1 MEELLSMNHVL
12 PMFIAVPL
20 AAAFLILILAKL
32 WRKIGSP
39 VASLAALCL
48 VIFAISTI
56 GQPPGV
62 YRMGNWSPPWGI
74 VLVSDGLSTLLLLT
88 ISIITFLAIIFSLR
102 YMDRYTSKPKFFA
115 LFMLMVGGMN
125 GVVLTGD
132 FFNLFVFLEIASLAS
147 YALVAFGC
155 EHEELEASFK
165 YLILSG
171 VASTF
176 LLLGIAITYSLTGSL
191 NMADV
196 ARTIEGMAGNSAVLF
211 ATALFIMGFG
221 LKAALVPFHPWLPDA
236 HPAAPAPISAMLSG
250 VLIKALGVYTL
261 MRLIF
266 NVFGLSPFISSVL
279 MILGALS
286 MVVGGM
292 LAIGQDDL
300 KRLLAYSSI
309 SQIGY
314 VVVGVALGTP
324 LGILGGLF
332 HLINHATFKSLLF
345 LSSGAIEYSS
355 DTRKLSQMGGLSRN
369 MPVST
374 TSAAVGFLSIS
385 GIPPFNGFW
394 SKLIIVVALVQA
406 QQYILAAVAV
416 AVSFLTILYFMRV
429 QRNLFFGDVPAK
441 LAKIKEV
448 PYLMRISLV
457 VLAVMCLAMGLF
469 YPYLSTTILDPAKE
483 ALLEGTAYVHKVF
496 NI

>member
-1 MEELLSMNHVL
+1 MNHLL
-12 PMFIAVPL
+12 PLFIAVPL

-32 WRKIGSP
+32 WRRIGSP
-39 VASLAALCL
+39 MAFLSSLCL
-48 VIFAISTI
+48 VIFTLSMV
-56 GQPPGV
+56 GRQPGV
-62 YRMGNWSPPWGI
+62 YRMGNWAPPWGI

-88 ISIITFLAIIFSLR
+88 ISIIAFLTIIFSVR

-115 LFMLMVGGMN
+115 LFMLMVAGMN

-176 LLLGIAITYSLTGSL
+176 LLLGIAIIYGLTGTL

-196 ARTIEGMAGNSAVLF
+196 SRTVGEMTSNSAVLF

-266 NVFGLSPFISSVL
+266 NIFGLSPFISSVL
-279 MILGALS
+279 MTLGGLS
-286 MVVGGM
+286 MVVGGL

-314 VVVGVALGTP
+314 VVVGIALGTP

-345 LSSGAIEYSS
+345 LSSGAIEYGTE
-355 DTRKLSQMGGLSRN
+355 TRKLSRMGGLSRN

-374 TSAAVGFLSIS
+374 TTAAVGFLSIS
-385 GIPPFNGFW
+385 GIPPLNGFW
-394 SKLIIVVALVQA
+394 SKLIIVIALIQA
-406 QQYILAAVAV
+406 RQYLLATVAV

-429 QRNLFFGDVPAK
+429 QRNLFFGDLPANLSK
-441 LAKIKEV
+441 VREV
-448 PYLMRISLV
+448 PYLMRFSLV
-457 VLAVMCLAMGLF
+457 VLALMCLAMGLL
-469 YPYLSTTILDPAKE
+469 YPYLASTVLNPARD
-483 ALLEGTAYVHKVF
+483 ALLEGTAYAQKVF
-496 NI
+496 GI

>member
-1 MEELLSMNHVL
+1 MNHVL
-12 PMFIAVPL
+12 PLFIAVPL

-32 WRKIGSP
+32 WRRIGSP
-39 VASLAALCL
+39 MAFLATLCL
-48 VIFAISTI
+48 VIFAIGLIGDQPST
-56 GQPPGV
+56 
-62 YRMGNWSPPWGI
+62 YRMGNWAPPWGI

-88 ISIITFLAIIFSLR
+88 ISIIAFLAIIFSVR

-176 LLLGIAITYSLTGSL
+176 LLLGIGIIYSLTGSL

-196 ARTIEGMAGNSAVLF
+196 ARTVGQMTSNSAVMF

-279 MILGALS
+279 LVLGGLS
-286 MVVGGM
+286 MVVGGL

-314 VVVGVALGTP
+314 VVAGIALGTP

-345 LSSGAIEYSS
+345 LSSGAIEYGTE
-355 DTRKLSQMGGLSRN
+355 TRKLSSMGGLSRT
-369 MPVST
+369 MPVSST
-374 TSAAVGFLSIS
+374 TAAVGFLSIS
-385 GIPPFNGFW
+385 GIPPLNGFW

-406 QQYILAAVAV
+406 RQYVLAVVAV

-429 QRNLFFGDVPAK
+429 QRNLFFGDAPAG
-441 LAKIKEV
+441 LSGTREV
-448 PYLMRISLV
+448 PYLMRFSLV
-457 VLAVMCLAMGLF
+457 VLALMCLAMGLF
-469 YPYLSTTILDPAKE
+469 YPYLSGTVLGPARD
-483 ALLEGTAYVHKVF
+483 ALLEGSAYVQKVF
-496 NI
+496 GI

>member
-1 MEELLSMNHVL
+1 MNPVL
-12 PMFIAVPL
+12 PLFIAVPL
-20 AAAFLILILAKL
+20 GTSFLILILAKL
-32 WRKIGSP
+32 WRRIGSP
-39 VASLAALCL
+39 LAFLASLCL
-48 VIFAISTI
+48 VIFSISLI
-56 GQPPGV
+56 GRQPSV
-62 YRMGNWSPPWGI
+62 YRMGNWAPPWGI

-88 ISIITFLAIIFSLR
+88 ISIIAFLAIIFSVR
-102 YMDRYTSKPKFFA
+102 YMNRYTSKPKFFA

-176 LLLGIAITYSLTGSL
+176 LLLGIAITYGLTGSL

-196 ARTIEGMAGNSAVLF
+196 ARTVGQMTSNSAVLF
-211 ATALFIMGFG
+211 AIALFIMGFG

-266 NVFGLSPFISSVL
+266 NVFGISPFISTVL
-279 MILGALS
+279 MVLGGLS
-286 MVVGGM
+286 MVVGGL

-314 VVVGVALGTP
+314 VVVGIALGTP

-345 LSSGAIEYSS
+345 LSSGAIEYSTE
-355 DTRKLSQMGGLSRN
+355 TRKLSRMGGLSRN

-385 GIPPFNGFW
+385 GIPPLNGFW
-394 SKLIIVVALVQA
+394 SKLIIVIALVQA
-406 QQYILAAVAV
+406 RQYILAAVAV
-416 AVSFLTILYFMRV
+416 LVSFLTILYFMRV
-429 QRNLFFGDVPAK
+429 QRNLFFGDVPAG
-441 LAKIKEV
+441 LSKIREV
-448 PYLMRISLV
+448 PYLMRFSLV
-457 VLAVMCLAMGLF
+457 VLALMCLAMGLF
-469 YPYLSTTILDPAKE
+469 YPYLSGAVLAPARD
-483 ALLEGTAYVHKVF
+483 ALLEGTAYVQKVF
-496 NI
+496 GI

>member
-1 MEELLSMNHVL
+1 MNPIL
-12 PMFIAVPL
+12 PLFIAIPL

-32 WRKIGSP
+32 WRGVGSP
-39 VASLAALCL
+39 LAFLTSVCL
-48 VIFAISTI
+48 VIFAISII
-56 GQPPGV
+56 GQEAGV
-62 YRMGNWSPPWGI
+62 YQMGNWPPPWGI

-88 ISIITFLAIIFSLR
+88 ISVITFLAILFSIR
-102 YMDRYTSKPKFFA
+102 YMDRYTAKPKFFA
-115 LFMLMVGGMN
+115 LFMLLVGGMN

-132 FFNLFVFLEIASLAS
+132 FFNLFVFLEIASIAS

-165 YLILSG
+165 YMILSG

-176 LLLGIAITYSLTGSL
+176 VLLGIAILYSLTGTL

-196 ARTIEGMAGNSAVLF
+196 SRTIAGLNNNSAVLF
-211 ATALFIMGFG
+211 SMALFIMGFG

-250 VLIKALGVYTL
+250 VLIKALGVYVL
-261 MRLIF
+261 IRLIF
-266 NVFGLSPFISSVL
+266 NVFGLSPFIATVL
-279 MILGALS
+279 MVLGALS
-286 MVVGGM
+286 MVVGGL

-314 VVVGVALGTP
+314 VVVALSLGTP
-324 LGILGGLF
+324 LGIVGGLF

-345 LSSGAIEYSS
+345 LSSGAIEYGT
-355 DTRKLSQMGGLSRN
+355 DTRKLSQMGGLSRR
-369 MPVST
+369 MPVT
-374 TSAAVGFLSIS
+374 TTTAAVGFLSIS
-385 GIPPFNGFW
+385 GIPPLNGFW
-394 SKLIIVVALVQA
+394 SKLIIVIALVQA
-406 QQYILAAVAV
+406 EQYVLASLSVL
-416 AVSFLTILYFMRV
+416 VSFLTILYFMRV
-429 QRNLFFGDVPAK
+429 QRNLFFGDLPAK

-457 VLAVMCLAMGLF
+457 VLAVMCLAMGLL
-469 YPYLSTTILDPAKE
+469 YPLLSGTILNPARDV
-483 ALLEGTAYVHKVF
+483 LLEGTAYVQRVF
-496 NI
+496 GI

>member
-1 MEELLSMNHVL
+1 MNHVL
-12 PMFIAVPL
+12 PLFIVVPL
-20 AAAFLILILAKL
+20 GTAFLILILAKL
-32 WRKIGSP
+32 WRRIGSP
-39 VASLAALCL
+39 LAFLATLCL
-48 VIFAISTI
+48 VIFAISLV
-56 GQPPGV
+56 GHQPGI
-62 YRMGNWSPPWGI
+62 YRMGNWAPPWGI

-88 ISIITFLAIIFSLR
+88 ISIIAFLAIIFSVR

-196 ARTIEGMAGNSAVLF
+196 ARTVGQMTSNSAVLF

-266 NVFGLSPFISSVL
+266 NVFGLSPFISMVL
-279 MILGALS
+279 MILGGLS
-286 MVVGGM
+286 MVVGGL

-314 VVVGVALGTP
+314 VVVGIALGTP

-345 LSSGAIEYSS
+345 LSSGAIEYGTE
-355 DTRKLSQMGGLSRN
+355 TRKLSRMGGLSRN

-385 GIPPFNGFW
+385 GIPPLNGFW
-394 SKLIIVVALVQA
+394 SKLIIVIALIQA
-406 QQYILAAVAV
+406 KQYILATVAV
-416 AVSFLTILYFMRV
+416 LVSFLTILYFMRV
-429 QRNLFFGDVPAK
+429 QRNLFFGDVPAGLSK
-441 LAKIKEV
+441 VKEV
-448 PYLMRISLV
+448 PYLMRLSLV
-457 VLAVMCLAMGLF
+457 VLALMCLAMGLF
-469 YPYLSTTILDPAKE
+469 YPYLSGAVLAPARD
-483 ALLEGTAYVHKVF
+483 ALLEGSTYVQKVF
-496 NI
+496 GL

>member
-1 MEELLSMNHVL
+1 
-12 PMFIAVPL
+12 
-20 AAAFLILILAKL
+20 
-32 WRKIGSP
+32 
-39 VASLAALCL
+39 
-48 VIFAISTI
+48 
-56 GQPPGV
+56 
-62 YRMGNWSPPWGI
+62 
-74 VLVSDGLSTLLLLT
+74 
-88 ISIITFLAIIFSLR
+88 
-102 YMDRYTSKPKFFA
+102 
-115 LFMLMVGGMN
+115 
-125 GVVLTGD
+125 
-132 FFNLFVFLEIASLAS
+132 
-147 YALVAFGC
+147 
-155 EHEELEASFK
+155 
-165 YLILSG
+165 
-171 VASTF
+171 

-196 ARTIEGMAGNSAVLF
+196 ARTVGQMTSNSAVLF

-279 MILGALS
+279 MVLGGLS
-286 MVVGGM
+286 MVVGGL

-314 VVVGVALGTP
+314 VVAGIALGTP

-345 LSSGAIEYSS
+345 LSSGAIEYGTE
-355 DTRKLSQMGGLSRN
+355 TRKLSRMGGLSRN

-385 GIPPFNGFW
+385 GIPPLNGFW
-394 SKLIIVVALVQA
+394 SKLIIVIALIQA
-406 QQYILAAVAV
+406 KQYILATVAV
-416 AVSFLTILYFMRV
+416 LVSFLTILYFMRV
-429 QRNLFFGDVPAK
+429 QRNLFFGDVPAGLSK
-441 LAKIKEV
+441 TKEV
-448 PYLMRISLV
+448 PYLMRVSLV
-457 VLAVMCLAMGLF
+457 VLALMCLAMGLF
-469 YPYLSTTILDPAKE
+469 YPYLSGAILDPARD
-483 ALLEGTAYVHKVF
+483 ALLEGTAYIQKVF
-496 NI
+496 GI

>member
-1 MEELLSMNHVL
+1 MNHVL
-12 PMFIAVPL
+12 PLFIAVPL
-20 AAAFLILILAKL
+20 ATAFLILILAKL
-32 WRKIGSP
+32 WRRIGSP
-39 VASLAALCL
+39 LALLATLCL
-48 VIFAISTI
+48 VIFAVSLI
-56 GQPPGV
+56 GQQPGI
-62 YRMGNWSPPWGI
+62 YRMGNWAPPWGI

-88 ISIITFLAIIFSLR
+88 ISIIALLAIIFSVR
-102 YMDRYTSKPKFFA
+102 YMDRYTSKAKFFA

-176 LLLGIAITYSLTGSL
+176 LLLGIAIIYSLTGSL

-196 ARTIEGMAGNSAVLF
+196 ARTVGHMTSSSAVMF
-211 ATALFIMGFG
+211 STALFIMGFG

-266 NVFGLSPFISSVL
+266 NVFGLSPFISAVL
-279 MILGALS
+279 MVLGGLS
-286 MVVGGM
+286 MVVGGL

-314 VVVGVALGTP
+314 VVVGIALGTP
-324 LGILGGLF
+324 LGIIGGLF

-345 LSSGAIEYSS
+345 LSSGAIEYGTE
-355 DTRKLSQMGGLSRN
+355 TRDLNRMGGLSRR

-374 TSAAVGFLSIS
+374 ASAAVGFLSIS
-385 GIPPFNGFW
+385 GIPPLNGFW
-394 SKLIIVVALVQA
+394 SKLIIVVALIQA
-406 QQYILAAVAV
+406 GQYILATVAV
-416 AVSFLTILYFMRV
+416 LVSFLTILYFMRV
-429 QRNLFFGDVPAK
+429 QRNLFFGEAPAALSK
-441 LAKIKEV
+441 VKEV
-448 PYLMRISLV
+448 PYLMRFSLV
-457 VLAVMCLAMGLF
+457 VLALMCLAMGLF
-469 YPYLSTTILDPAKE
+469 YPYISGAVLAPARD
-483 ALLEGTAYVHKVF
+483 ALLEGTAYVQKVF
-496 NI
+496 GI